1 MSFGR
6 ECCTKKRESTEQK
19 EVCGSATRCPN
30 QANKNVAVLL
40 QTCLQ
45 CSLDDSTVHFRKE
58 CLKPQQASTA
68 SFHEYIVFLRQKATS
83 EAEHSPAMNR
93 TLSAYS
99 ASCLR
104 PKRELHCQNSVICWP
119 FSSSEFPS
127 GPLLLQ
133 ITGNKEFD
141 FIPRQLMW
149 FWSREYRQ

>member
-19 EVCGSATRCPN
+19 GVCGSATRCPN
-30 QANKNVAVLL
+30 QANENVAVLL

-83 EAEHSPAMNR
+83 EVEHSPAMNR
-93 TLSAYS
+93 TFISVL
-99 ASCLR
+99 CVL
-104 PKRELHCQNSVICWP
+104 PQTQKRATLPELCDLLT
-119 FSSSEFPS
+119 
-127 GPLLLQ
+127 LLLLRVPLGSPVA
-133 ITGNKEFD
+133 TDN
-141 FIPRQLMW
+141 R
-149 FWSREYRQ
+149 